1 MEYYN
6 LEDNF
11 AVFLPSLDGG
21 EVEDEVDDE
30 VVADEVQVEFMP
42 ALIKKHVKEQSL
54 FIKSLL

>member
-11 AVFLPSLDGG
+11 AVFLPSLDVG
-21 EVEDEVDDE
+21 EVDDE

-42 ALIKKHVKEQSL
+42 ALIKKHVKKQSL
-54 FIKSLL
+54 FIKSLLG